1 MQAGTKEARMCAVG
15 FGVCKTHNGRNLVSA
30 SVYTGSIPTARDRL
44 NILNQ
49 QINDARRAIDERR
62 SLVRLMGQQGE
73 DTEDAHRLLGHL
85 QHSLNDMIEF
95 RDQVLRELE
104 RTGG

>member
-1 MQAGTKEARMCAVG
+1 MRWASGFAKLTMAGTLYPL
-15 FGVCKTHNGRNLVSA
+15 VC
-30 SVYTGSIPTARDRL
+30 IPGPYRPLATALTFSTSRS
-44 NILNQ
+44 
-49 QINDARRAIDERR
+49 NDARRAIDERR